1 MRSAIIPACANANG
15 LGLVPILIR
24 KISSPDIYLFHHK
37 ILTGAEDLIA
47 MPEELDPTTARLVSE
62 LSALM
67 LPSLTKSL
75 SSAIPANDFSGAIER
90 TNRTAQDLRS
100 EIVRAVRSATDD
112 SRAGRSMIMQSIG
125 TLLEEITALRRNID
139 KLPEMLEAA
148 VKSVTPP
155 TEIKTDDSIHDSVM
169 AEIDNMSERIDTLT
183 QGIKAFFET
192 YAEHRENDTA
202 NIPEFLR
209 PSIDTEALSGLEGLV
224 RAEGKTHST
233 ELAELS
239 REITAMTE
247 ENNNALIHEVREAVA
262 DEISGLGSGEFSEH
276 TGSNSG
282 NVKLMKII
290 AALSGTGVILL
301 LINILILMMK

>member
-1 MRSAIIPACANANG
+1 
-15 LGLVPILIR
+15 
-24 KISSPDIYLFHHK
+24 
-37 ILTGAEDLIA
+37 
-47 MPEELDPTTARLVSE
+47 E

-125 TLLEEITALRRNID
+125 TLLEEIAALRRNID

-148 VKSVTPP
+148 AKSAAPVP
-155 TEIKTDDSIHDSVM
+155 EVRQDDSISDSVM

-202 NIPEFLR
+202 SIPEILR
-209 PSIDTEALSGLEGLV
+209 PSVDSEALSGLEGLV

-262 DEISGLGSGEFSEH
+262 EEISGLGNGDYSAHNGNSG
-276 TGSNSG
+276 G

-301 LINILILMMK
+301 LVNIVILMMK